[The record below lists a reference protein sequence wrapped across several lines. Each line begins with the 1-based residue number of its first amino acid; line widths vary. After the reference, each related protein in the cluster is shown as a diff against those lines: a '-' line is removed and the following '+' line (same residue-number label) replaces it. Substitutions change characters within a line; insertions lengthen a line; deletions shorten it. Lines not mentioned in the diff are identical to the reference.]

1 MSSVSSSSFFTSS
14 DDEEEDVE
22 FLVDEH
28 EVVRQVKGCGGGQQ
42 QLPWHENYWSIKIT
56 HVVSPNE
63 VWATLSKNAVGR
75 ILIRWWKIDVRNSSV
90 YLCCFVLTFQGLLAQ
105 AERMV
110 SILTLK
116 LAKRIVIGGTYI
128 VKRKHLLHRVT
139 AIKSAAIGLNE
150 RRGFFI
156 DCFFIDIGRIE
167 AIAHDELYDCVD
179 AFSAIPPQAICL
191 KLFGFDE
198 LSYCPRVERY
208 FSAWLMNKQ
217 LYACLMMGEEQYQI
231 QLKHGIR
238 MPKITVT
245 PFAFYPK
252 FALYKPILLKQ
263 IGESLPKPAFPQR
276 SNGDSDT
283 IINAKVSHVSAM
295 GRVYFQLDEQSINY
309 IGTLIQQFVS
319 ERQQLTHRFHVSET
333 MTNCVVLI
341 YDIERHIYHRAK
353 IIAVESGSSSSL
365 SSSSTKYKCF
375 CIDTGAT
382 RSVEVS
388 NIFGLNENSML
399 CYYPGQAVP
408 AVLHSI
414 TAIQH
419 TTFERLNAIL
429 TNCAEV
435 QVNVMGQKGALPF
448 VTVYKQSMN
457 INALVR
463 MEFELNK

>member
-1 MSSVSSSSFFTSS
+1 
-14 DDEEEDVE
+14 
-22 FLVDEH
+22 
-28 EVVRQVKGCGGGQQ
+28 
-42 QLPWHENYWSIKIT
+42 
-56 HVVSPNE
+56 
-63 VWATLSKNAVGR
+63 
-75 ILIRWWKIDVRNSSV
+75 
-90 YLCCFVLTFQGLLAQ
+90 
-105 AERMV
+105 MV

-116 LAKRIVIGGTYI
+116 LAKRIVIGGMYI
-128 VKRKHLLHRVT
+128 VKRKHLLHRVQ
-139 AIKSAAIGLNE
+139 AIKSAVVVE
-150 RRGFFI
+150 QHKQRVFI

-167 AIAHDELYDCVD
+167 AIAHDELYDSVD
-179 AFSAIPPQAICL
+179 AFTGIPPQAICF

-198 LSYCPRVERY
+198 LNYCPRIERN

-263 IGESLPKPAFPQR
+263 IGESLPKPTFSRAAATTN
-276 SNGDSDT
+276 SS
-283 IINAKVSHVSAM
+283 IIVVNAKVSHVSPM
-295 GRVYFQLDEQSINY
+295 GRVYFQLDEQSIKY
-309 IGTLIQQFVS
+309 IGMLIQQFVS
-319 ERQQLTHRFHVSET
+319 EKQQLTHRIHVSET

-341 YDIERHIYHRAK
+341 YDIECHIYHRAK
-353 IIAVESGSSSSL
+353 IIAVESGSP
-365 SSSSTKYKCF
+365 SSTKYKCF

-408 AVLHSI
+408 AMLHSVAEFQH
-414 TAIQH
+414 AI
-419 TTFERLNAIL
+419 FERLNAIL
-429 TNCAEV
+429 TNCAADV
-435 QVNVMGQKGALPF
+435 QVKVMGHKGHLPI
-448 VTVYKQSMN
+448 VTVYKQTMN

>member
-1 MSSVSSSSFFTSS
+1 MV
-14 DDEEEDVE
+14 
-22 FLVDEH
+22 
-28 EVVRQVKGCGGGQQ
+28 
-42 QLPWHENYWSIKIT
+42 
-56 HVVSPNE
+56 
-63 VWATLSKNAVGR
+63 
-75 ILIRWWKIDVRNSSV
+75 
-90 YLCCFVLTFQGLLAQ
+90 Q
-105 AERMV
+105 AEQMV
-110 SILTLK
+110 SVLTLK
-116 LAKRIVIGGTYI
+116 LAKRIVIGRTYI
-128 VKRKHLLHRVT
+128 VKRKHLLHRVK
-139 AIKSAAIGLNE
+139 ALKSAVIGHE
-150 RRGFFI
+150 QRFFI

-167 AIAHDELYDCVD
+167 VIAYDELYDCVD
-179 AFSAIPPQAICL
+179 AFSEIPPQAICF

-231 QLKHGIR
+231 QLKHGIQ
-238 MPKITVT
+238 MPKVCVT

-263 IGESLPKPAFPQR
+263 IGESLPKPAFSR
-276 SNGDSDT
+276 HST
-283 IINAKVSHVSAM
+283 TTAAAIINAKVSHVSPM
-295 GRVYFQLDEQSINY
+295 GRVYFQLDEQSIKY
-309 IGTLIQQFVS
+309 IGILIQQFVS

-333 MTNCVVLI
+333 TNCVVLI

-353 IIAVESGSSSSL
+353 IIAVESGSS
-365 SSSSTKYKCF
+365 TKYKCF
-375 CIDTGAT
+375 CIDSGDT
-382 RSVEVS
+382 RSIEVS

-399 CYYPGQAVP
+399 RYYPGQAVP
-408 AVLHSI
+408 AILQLHSV
-414 TAIQH
+414 AQFEH

-435 QVNVMGQKGALPF
+435 QVKVVGQKGTLPI

>member
-1 MSSVSSSSFFTSS
+1 
-14 DDEEEDVE
+14 
-22 FLVDEH
+22 
-28 EVVRQVKGCGGGQQ
+28 
-42 QLPWHENYWSIKIT
+42 
-56 HVVSPNE
+56 
-63 VWATLSKNAVGR
+63 
-75 ILIRWWKIDVRNSSV
+75 
-90 YLCCFVLTFQGLLAQ
+90 
-105 AERMV
+105 MV

-116 LAKRIVIGGTYI
+116 SAKRIVIGGVYI
-128 VKRKHLLHRVT
+128 VKRKHLLHRV
-139 AIKSAAIGLNE
+139 AAMKSAVIGQHE
-150 RRGFFI
+150 RRLYV
-156 DCFFIDIGRIE
+156 DCLFIDIGRIE

-179 AFSAIPPQAICL
+179 AFSEIPPQAICF

-217 LYACLMMGEEQYQI
+217 LCACLMMGEEQYQI

-238 MPKITVT
+238 MPKISVT

-263 IGESLPKPAFPQR
+263 IGESLPKPTFAHH
-276 SNGDSDT
+276 SSAGMT
-283 IINAKVSHVSAM
+283 VVNAKVSHVSPM
-295 GRVYFQLDEQSINY
+295 GRVYFQLDEQSIKY
-309 IGTLIQQFVS
+309 IGILIQQFVG
-319 ERQQLTHRFHVSET
+319 EGQQLTHRFHAPSET

-341 YDIERHIYHRAK
+341 YDIECRIYHRAK
-353 IIAVESGSSSSL
+353 IIAVESGSSSSP
-365 SSSSTKYKCF
+365 TKYKCF

-388 NIFGLNENSML
+388 NIFGLNETSML
-399 CYYPGQAVP
+399 CYYPAQAVP
-408 AVLHSI
+408 AALHSV
-414 TAIQH
+414 AEFQH

-429 TNCAEV
+429 TNSGDV
-435 QVNVMGQKGALPF
+435 QVKVMGQKGMLPH